1 MAAAAPIIPALLT
14 ATETVP
20 WLAPMAASTAAAA
33 GTAGLGTAAGLGAAA
48 GGTGGGGGLMSGLYG
63 LLPGIPFGSE
73 QAAMLASQT
82 GTFGL
87 PGLAA
92 TGNAAASAFPGTF
105 SSAFWGGA
113 DKLLNGGRM
122 ADTLRGANMA
132 RTGMQ
137 MMQGGSPQ
145 QRQPMLPVSAPVQ
158 SGAPPQMAGNAP
170 TPAQLAAWRR
180 VKGREMAMRG
190 GARGGMS

>member
-33 GTAGLGTAAGLGAAA
+33 GTAGLGAAGLGAAA
-48 GGTGGGGGLMSGLYG
+48 GGAGGGGGLMSGLYG

-92 TGNAAASAFPGTF
+92 TGNAAASAFPGTL

-122 ADTLRGANMA
+122 MDTLRGANMA
-132 RTGMQ
+132 RSGIG
-137 MMQGGSPQ
+137 MMQGGQQPMQ
-145 QRQPMLPVSAPVQ
+145 QRRAPAAAPVQ
-158 SGAPPQMAGNAP
+158 SGPPPQMAGNMP

-180 VKGREMAMRG
+180 VKGRMPPQTGRMA
-190 GARGGMS
+190 